1 MNKYLIELAAST
13 LFLYV
18 ILATKNNAI
27 AVGAILA
34 IIIMIGNGDVN
45 PSVTIMQV
53 MSGSLNM
60 NDAIPLIL
68 VQIAGALVALE
79 LHKRVK
85 L

>member
-34 IIIMIGNGDVN
+34 IIIMIGGGEVN
-45 PSVTIMQV
+45 PSVTIMRV
-53 MSGSLNM
+53 VSGSLKM
-60 NDAIPLIL
+60 NEAIPIIL

-79 LHKRVK
+79 LHKRIK